1 MDFSITVLVGA
12 MVFSVLVSVPLYSI
26 TLEYFDESNEIVK
39 YWREVITANIII
51 KTVNAEKAAAI
62 IMIFFFGVIN
72 YSPRWLL

>member
-1 MDFSITVLVGA
+1 MTVLVGA
-12 MVFSVLVSVPLYSI
+12 IVFSVLVSVPLYNI

-51 KTVNAEKAAAI
+51 KTVNAEKAAAM

>member
-1 MDFSITVLVGA
+1 MTVLVGA
-12 MVFSVLVSVPLYSI
+12 MVFSVLVSVPLYNI

-62 IMIFFFGVIN
+62 IMIFFFGVIS